1 MLYNDKH
8 IQILNTAEN
17 LFASKGFEGTTVRD
31 IAEKAGVNVAMISY
45 YFGSKEKLMVALFE
59 HKTGHIKMRVES
71 LLKDTSITP
80 LQKINMLVD
89 EHIER
94 AMQQQ
99 KFHKIMMCEQVVN
112 KNPVVL
118 SLLNDVK
125 MRNTSLISD
134 LIKDGQKKGV
144 FIKKVDVVLM
154 INTMVGTV
162 NQVMINKSY
171 YKDFYKIEKIT
182 DEEYEE
188 LLKMKL
194 STHIKNLFKSILTN
208 EA

>member
-1 MLYNDKH
+1 MLYNEKH
-8 IQILNTAEN
+8 IQILDTAEN

-31 IAEKAGVNVAMISY
+31 IAEKAGINVAMISY

-71 LLKDTSITP
+71 LLKDNSITP

-94 AMQQQ
+94 ALQQQ
-99 KFHKIMMCEQVVN
+99 KFYKIMICEQVVN

-125 MRNTSLISD
+125 IRNASIIGD
-134 LIKDGQKKGV
+134 LIKDGQKKGA
-144 FIKKVDVVLM
+144 FKKKIDVVLM
-154 INTMVGTV
+154 LSTMIGTV
-162 NQVMINKSY
+162 NQMMINKSH
-171 YKDFYKIEKIT
+171 YKEFNNINNLT
-182 DEEYEE
+182 DVKYEE
-188 LLKMKL
+188 LLKEKL
-194 STHIKNLFKSILTN
+194 STHVKSLFKSILTN